1 MSDRWWL
8 YRDDTQIQWDRN
20 DEPLALLTVFTE
32 DDMIVDEEWLQALRR
47 LDASAYG
54 PDDVAQQEADELRL
68 ESIEPAKTFG
78 YQAGAGSIRT
88 RLALMGFS
96 VEACRREILMALM
109 DSIDGDEQR
118 GFLSVAIGKNGD
130 EFAEIPWTEVLDRGL
145 IAYEQNQVERLTDPV
160 DRACADQIAIFLE
173 AGVDRRVLL
182 ALQLATA
189 DDDTEVWLDLHDLR
203 AAGYF
208 DAIESITQLAID
220 ELAASV
226 SSGGPIIVVT
236 EGITDAVFLKRA
248 LELVAPHISH
258 MFRFFDRDAGAEMGA
273 SQVVRTLRSFAAAG
287 ITNRVVGVLD
297 NDSAGRVAERTL
309 LSRPRPANN
318 RYMLLPDVP
327 YGSAYPTVGPSG
339 EMDLDINGRAVAIEF
354 QFGAEQL
361 TMPDGTL
368 ARVAWGGMEASIG
381 EYQGGLLAPDKR
393 VVQANIERF
402 LADASAQHDPKEGP
416 WPTIHALVER
426 LLEAAVPDSF
436 PGQYYTA
443 THRAG

>member
-8 YRDDTQIQWDRN
+8 RRGNTQIQWDRN

-32 DDMIVDEEWLQALRR
+32 DDMRVDEEWLQALQR
-47 LDASAYG
+47 LDDSAYG
-54 PDDVAQQEADELRL
+54 PEDGDQQEADQLRL
-68 ESIEPAKTFG
+68 ESTGPARTFG
-78 YQAGAGSIRT
+78 YQARAAAVRT

-96 VEACRREILMALM
+96 AEACRRELLMALM
-109 DSIDGDEQR
+109 DSFDGDEQR
-118 GFLSVAIGKNGD
+118 GSLRVAVGKNDD
-130 EFAEIPWTEVLDRGL
+130 EFIDIPWTDVLDRGL

-160 DRACADQIAIFLE
+160 DRVCADQLSDFVE

-182 ALQLATA
+182 ALQLASA

-208 DAIESITQLAID
+208 AEIESITQLAVD

-236 EGITDAVFLKRA
+236 EGITDAAFLKRA

-258 MFRFFDRDAGAEMGA
+258 MFRFFDTDSGAEMGA
-273 SQVVRTLRSFAAAG
+273 AQVVRTLRSFAAAG

-297 NDSAGRVAERTL
+297 NDSAGRVAVRNL
-309 LSRPRPANN
+309 LSKPRPANN
-318 RYMLLPDVP
+318 RYMLLPDVS
-327 YGSAYPTVGPSG
+327 YGNAYPTVGPSG
-339 EMDLDINGRAVAIEF
+339 NMDLDINGRAVAIEF

-368 ARVAWGGMEASIG
+368 ARVAWGGMESSIG
-381 EYQGGLLAPDKR
+381 EYQGSLLASDKR

-402 LADASAQHDPKEGP
+402 LADASPQHDPGEGP
-416 WPTIHALVER
+416 WPTIHALIDR
-426 LLEAAVPDSF
+426 LLEVAVPGTF
-436 PGQYYTA
+436 PGQYYTSG
-443 THRAG
+443 HRNS